1 MISANKLRLLVP
13 HHCSSNPFQ
22 KILPKMAIQDE
33 NLMNLLL
40 AYSASHRARLLK
52 QPEPATR
59 IALWVKDV
67 FPNLRHALNDPSKI
81 VSNANLATAIMLAS
95 LEIIS
100 PQAFGVSV
108 PWQQHLLMARS
119 MVSARGGVRS
129 MYYERSDVS
138 KFLLNWFAY
147 LDVLGSLIDGPTDQ
161 PLSPTCSV
169 QSPPSER
176 GKSGWLCEYDFDDEY
191 DYQIDCLFG
200 FTGRCITILAN
211 IAELAR
217 ACDVERIDENN
228 NIRPE
233 WAPSEEV
240 SARAEKL
247 IADLEAA
254 RTNTRVQACPHLHSA
269 GEAAYQW
276 DTREMT
282 ATNEAYHWAG
292 LVHLYR
298 RILGKSTKHADV
310 KNAVSH
316 IIGALYKV
324 RKGSSAEFCLLFPMF
339 TAGCDTQDEKQKE
352 FIMDRFRGIE
362 DFGMSQVSGGIG
374 ALFNNILTYFQVQRA
389 RTLMQKVWD
398 TGKPWETLVS
408 GEFVG

>member
-1 MISANKLRLLVP
+1 
-13 HHCSSNPFQ
+13 
-22 KILPKMAIQDE
+22 
-33 NLMNLLL
+33 MNLLL

-52 QPEPATR
+52 HPEPATR

-67 FPNLRHALNDPSKI
+67 FPNLRHALNDPNKI

-100 PQAFGVSV
+100 PKAFGVSV

-138 KFLLNWFAY
+138 SFLLHWFAY
-147 LDVLGSLIDGPTDQ
+147 LDVLGSLIDGPTDH
-161 PLSPTCSV
+161 PPSPNGAA
-169 QSPPSER
+169 QSPPDER
-176 GKSGWLCEYDFDDEY
+176 GKSGWLCEYDFDDEN

-217 ACDVERIDENN
+217 ACDVDRVDENN
-228 NIRPE
+228 DIRPE
-233 WAPSEEV
+233 WSPSQEV
-240 SARAEKL
+240 VPRAEKL

-254 RTNTRVQACPHLHSA
+254 RTNTRVQACPYLHSA

-292 LVHLYR
+292 LVHLHR
-298 RILGKSTKHADV
+298 RILGKPTKHADV
-310 KNAVSH
+310 KNAVSQ

-339 TAGCDTQDEKQKE
+339 TAGCDTQEEKQKE

-362 DFGMSQVSGGIG
+362 DFGMSQVGCRIG
-374 ALFNNILTYFQVQRA
+374 ARFNNILNYILRFKEHG
-389 RTLMQKVWD
+389 L
-398 TGKPWETLVS
+398 
-408 GEFVG
+408 

>member
-1 MISANKLRLLVP
+1 
-13 HHCSSNPFQ
+13 
-22 KILPKMAIQDE
+22 MAIQDE

-40 AYSASHRARLLK
+40 AYSASHRARLLQ
-52 QPEPATR
+52 QPEPTTR

-67 FPNLRHALNDPSKI
+67 FPKLRYALNDPNSN

-100 PQAFGVSV
+100 PKTFGVSV

-119 MVSARGGVRS
+119 MVLARGGVRS

-138 KFLLNWFAY
+138 RFLLRWFAY
-147 LDVLGSLIDGPTDQ
+147 LDVLGSLIDGPAD
-161 PLSPTCSV
+161 PPSPTGSV
-169 QSPPSER
+169 QSPPDER
-176 GKSGWLCEYDFDDEY
+176 SKSGWLYEYDFDDEM

-200 FTGRCITILAN
+200 FTGRCITILAL

-217 ACDVERIDENN
+217 GCDMNRIDGDK

-240 SARAEKL
+240 IARAEKL
-247 IADLEAA
+247 ISDLEAA
-254 RTNTRVQACPHLHSA
+254 RTNARVQSCPHLHSA

-292 LVHLYR
+292 LVHLQR
-298 RILGKSTKHADV
+298 RILGKSTTHVDV
-310 KNAVSH
+310 KNAVSE

-339 TAGCDTQDEKQKE
+339 TAGCDTQDEKHKQ

-362 DFGMSQVSGGIG
+362 DFGMSQVSYSDDALSPSALSVFSG
-374 ALFNNILTYFQVQRA
+374 AKSANFNAKGMGYWEAMGNTCVRRICGLKSLYL
-389 RTLMQKVWD
+389 LM
-398 TGKPWETLVS
+398 T
-408 GEFVG
+408 

>member
-1 MISANKLRLLVP
+1 
-13 HHCSSNPFQ
+13 
-22 KILPKMAIQDE
+22 MAIQDE

-67 FPNLRHALNDPSKI
+67 FPNLRHALNDPNKI

-100 PQAFGVSV
+100 PKAFGVSV

-138 KFLLNWFAY
+138 SFLLNWFAY
-147 LDVLGSLIDGPTDQ
+147 LDVLGCLIDGPTDH
-161 PLSPTCSV
+161 PPSPACTV
-169 QSPPSER
+169 QSAPDDR
-176 GKSGWLCEYDFDDEY
+176 GKSGWLCEYDFDAEE
-191 DYQIDCLFG
+191 DYQIACLFG

-233 WAPSEEV
+233 WNPSEEIG
-240 SARAEKL
+240 ARAEKL

-254 RTNTRVQACPHLHSA
+254 RTNTRVQACPHLHSG

-276 DTREMT
+276 DAREMI

-292 LVHLYR
+292 LVHLHR
-298 RILGKSTKHADV
+298 RILGKSRKHADV
-310 KNAVSH
+310 KNAVSQ

-352 FIMDRFRGIE
+352 FIMDRFRSIE
-362 DFGMSQVSGGIG
+362 DFGMSQVSCGIG
-374 ALFNNILTYFQVQRA
+374 APSTIY
-389 RTLMQKVWD
+389 
-398 TGKPWETLVS
+398 
-408 GEFVG
+408 